1 MGELINKLSNYN
13 IFNYLFPGV
22 IICYCLEKLNIYN
35 IFHKEI
41 IVNAFICYFVGLC
54 VSRISSL
61 IIEPILIKIKFLPRE
76 DYKKYIEASKVDN
89 KIELFSEIGNS
100 YRTLMISFLVI
111 PIINGFMVYP
121 NEWQTNDY
129 KILIIFALL
138 SCLFLFSYKKQN
150 SYVVK
155 RINNALKNKDK
166 K

>member
-22 IICYCLEKLNIYN
+22 IVCYCLEKLSIYN

-41 IVNAFICYFVGLC
+41 IVNAFMCYFVGLC

-61 IIEPILIKIKFLPRE
+61 IVEPILIKIKFLPRE
-76 DYKKYIEASKVDN
+76 DYKKYIEASKIDD
-89 KIELFSEIGNS
+89 KIELFSEISNS

-111 PIINGFMVYP
+111 PIANAFMIYP
-121 NEWQTNDY
+121 NEWQANDY
-129 KILIIFALL
+129 KILIVFVLL
-138 SCLFLFSYKKQN
+138 SILFLLSHMKQN
-150 SYVVK
+150 SYVIK
-155 RINNALKNKDK
+155 RINNALNNKEK